1 METIRSMFTTRQKEW
16 QLKDF
21 PRRLQL
27 PYFMSQNRDAKSL
40 VLNWSQE
47 FLREFNIPGRIV
59 DHGDNPIGT
68 LWVIEFPDFDMSILE
83 WENFAPFILDLVI
96 KLSEIFTY
104 ETWIGTFVYG
114 RGFESMV
121 YYEFTNKTNG
131 MENVKTLLS
140 NVARYQV
147 GNDYISEKRSM
158 DIHRM
163 VPRGRPLSPRRR

>member
-1 METIRSMFTTRQKEW
+1 M
-16 QLKDF
+16 
-21 PRRLQL
+21 
-27 PYFMSQNRDAKSL
+27 
-40 VLNWSQE
+40 
-47 FLREFNIPGRIV
+47 

-163 VPRGRPLSPRRR
+163 VPRERPLSPRRR